1 MKIKEVSMKK
11 ALETLGATDIK
22 VNRKGFWCVSGQ
34 FTLCGKR
41 YRYGS
46 FDLRGIVIPGTDD
59 IDLTADAP
67 LYYYELSTHGV
78 PIRPNRYDLNERF
91 AAAGVRV
98 PMSKHEYDPWLNW
111 KRKGKKPAVER
122 CGSCA
127 HNQKGVCFATGII
140 RSVHPDDLCRWN
152 EFEPLTPN
160 EH

>member
-1 MKIKEVSMKK
+1 MKKLKEVSMKK

-22 VNRKGFWCVSGQ
+22 VNRKDFWCVSGF
-34 FTLCGKR
+34 FTLNGKR

-46 FDLRGIVIPGTDD
+46 FDLRSVVIPGTDD

-67 LYYYELSTHGV
+67 LYYHELKEKGTGN
-78 PIRPNRYDLNERF
+78 NRFDLNERF

-111 KRKGKKPAVER
+111 KRKTKNPVVER

-127 HNQKGVCFATGII
+127 HNQMGVCYATGII
-140 RSVHPDDLCRWN
+140 RSVHPDDRCRWGKYKGIM
-152 EFEPLTPN
+152 
-160 EH
+160 